1 MEQPAR
7 GHTTCSASLLLIE
20 QDDMVHVTFEY
31 LDFPTLLRIQ
41 RVCLYWNCLVHQVI
55 PGFLGSRKF
64 TTEEEL
70 YNKVREYYSDKF
82 KFADEIARTYGWPIG
97 KWNVSQVTNFHD
109 IFECLYDFN
118 EDIGDWDMSNATN
131 LAWMFNHDACSFNQD
146 LSKWNTSQVASM
158 QCMFFDARS
167 FNGNT
172 YRHGIPHK
180 L

>member
-1 MEQPAR
+1 MSF
-7 GHTTCSASLLLIE
+7 GVLLLVE
-20 QDDMVHVTFEY
+20 EDDMTCLILEFM
-31 LDFPTLLRIQ
+31 DFPTLIRIQ
-41 RVCLYWNCLVHQVI
+41 RVCKYWKHMVHRVLPSI
-55 PGFLGSRKF
+55 LGKKKF
-64 TTEEEL
+64 MTLGEL
-70 YNKVREYYSDKF
+70 SKKVREYHDEKF
-82 KFADEIARTYGWPIG
+82 KFSEDIARTYGWPIG